1 MIIRKRPIISWL
13 LNIDNMEDE
22 GKFGVPM
29 LSNKQH
35 FGYLA
40 NGLKFLSDVRQT
52 QPDWGLPELLMP
64 SFEEVMKKSAKSF
77 YGIDHQLSKNFTR
90 TMSVAY
96 SFPETAERLFM
107 DSEKHIVCVVV

>member
-13 LNIDNMEDE
+13 LNIDNVEDE

-40 NGLKFLSDVRQT
+40 NGLKFPTFWIFGQ
-52 QPDWGLPELLMP
+52 WPEIP
-64 SFEEVMKKSAKSF
+64 V
-77 YGIDHQLSKNFTR
+77 
-90 TMSVAY
+90 
-96 SFPETAERLFM
+96 
-107 DSEKHIVCVVV
+107 

>member
-35 FGYLA
+35 FWIFGQWPEIPVRCPPDTTGLGLA
-40 NGLKFLSDVRQT
+40 
-52 QPDWGLPELLMP
+52 
-64 SFEEVMKKSAKSF
+64 
-77 YGIDHQLSKNFTR
+77 R
-90 TMSVAY
+90 TSHA
-96 SFPETAERLFM
+96 FF
-107 DSEKHIVCVVV
+107 